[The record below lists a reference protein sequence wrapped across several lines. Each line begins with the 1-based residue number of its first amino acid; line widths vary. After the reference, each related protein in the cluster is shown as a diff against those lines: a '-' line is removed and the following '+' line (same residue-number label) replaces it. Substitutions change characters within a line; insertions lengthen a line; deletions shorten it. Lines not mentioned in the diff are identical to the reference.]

1 MRRVSQLV
9 ALSLL
14 LSALPALAQEEGEAE
29 AEGGRRHSV
38 FRSPGGLLDRSEH
51 TRPMEIAFFL
61 NLQYGYAGWYG
72 YGFPFG
78 VGGRLYLP
86 LVADGFISSI
96 NDEFGLEGGLDFA
109 MRFGSNGVFYPL
121 LDIPVAAVWRFH
133 LTDRWTVY
141 PKVGLGISFGYLY
154 SSAAPVNF
162 IVESLVGAIFKIND
176 LLSLRFEVGYPSAK
190 VGLAIAL

>member
-1 MRRVSQLV
+1 MRRVFQLV

-29 AEGGRRHSV
+29 GGRRHSV
-38 FRSPGGLLDRSEH
+38 FRSPGGLLDRSDH

-61 NLQYGYAGWYG
+61 NLPFGYAGWYN

-78 VGGRLYLP
+78 VGARLYFP

-96 NDEFGLEGGLDFA
+96 NDEFGLEGGIDFA
-109 MRFGSNGVFYPL
+109 MRFGSYDGVFRPL

-141 PKVGLGISFGYLY
+141 PKVGFGISFGYLHNPDV
-154 SSAAPVNF
+154 PVNLV
-162 IVESLVGAIFKIND
+162 VESLVGAIFKID
-176 LLSLRFEVGYPSAK
+176 DVLSLRFEVGYPTAK